1 MEDLQRSIAKR
12 GSRGQMLR
20 SATLALAAFAAAGI
34 AAAQPPQRGP
44 AERAAERV
52 DERVRTVDH
61 SVEAYVSDD
70 ALQVQYIRELRI
82 EDFGPVEARVGLFY
96 NEQRDLI
103 GIADALVDI
112 GDQARQRR
120 IEVNV
125 GMRLYGA
132 FLNAENEDTFAAGLG
147 GEAQLFLLRDQ
158 RMSIKVSA
166 FYGPDILTFGIADNV
181 EDLGARFQMRVRD
194 GTDVFV
200 GWRSLEIDTILGTRE
215 VDDNL
220 HVGFRRSF

>member
-1 MEDLQRSIAKR
+1 MEDQRRSITSKAR
-12 GSRGQMLR
+12 ARVYR
-20 SATLALAAFAAAGI
+20 NTALAIVAAAIAGV

-44 AERAAERV
+44 AERAAQRV

-82 EDFGPVEARVGLFY
+82 DEFGPVEARVGVFY

-120 IEVNV
+120 IDVNV
-125 GMRLYGA
+125 GMRFYGA
-132 FLNAENEDTFAAGLG
+132 FLNQENEDTFAAGLG
-147 GEAQLFLLRDQ
+147 GEAQFFLTRDD
-158 RMSIKVSA
+158 RMSIKVTA
-166 FYGPDILTFGIADNV
+166 FYGPDILTFGIADNI
-181 EDLGARFQMRVRD
+181 EDIGARFQMRVRD
-194 GTDVFV
+194 GTDVFI
-200 GWRSLEIDTILGTRE
+200 GYRSLEIDTILGKRE

-220 HVGFRRSF
+220 HLGFRRSF